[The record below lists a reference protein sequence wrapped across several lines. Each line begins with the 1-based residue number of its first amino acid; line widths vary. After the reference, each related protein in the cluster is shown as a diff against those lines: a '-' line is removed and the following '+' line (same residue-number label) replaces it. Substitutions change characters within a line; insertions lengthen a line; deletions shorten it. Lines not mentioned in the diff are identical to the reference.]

1 VFIWWLK
8 WQSKIKCH
16 AVGGAYLMIVVLI
29 IVYNTVLGGVY
40 LTIWVEENCYNTV
53 EGGIHLMIEVL
64 IKVDNGTVAYL

>member
-1 VFIWWLK
+1 
-8 WQSKIKCH
+8 
-16 AVGGAYLMIVVLI
+16 MIVVLI